1 MIPISFAARCL
12 LVVLAAV
19 LVSAVQPGLARSD
32 IENISN
38 AMGLKGL
45 SATCFEKFGDSSLM
59 TGKLKFK
66 WTDFHVDGFI
76 NHVEISHNF
85 GEAEWEKD
93 LIKDDEN
100 LEAFVYTNSARKKLH
115 VLTLPGTFNKYAMA
129 FDVGDVNDVQFYG
142 CGKLQA
148 NWEGVV
154 SHADIAKEFGVKPPN
169 EFDVKRQ
176 ADEKL
181 GAFKNI
187 LIELQKS
194 KGTIRPKRTNGMN
207 TGAYSDLDI
216 LRCPWDSN
224 DAINIAFCPLH
235 NLAGRVIAVSF
246 GVDFI
251 KLLVGTKNIVI
262 DFGAFSRDVIYHY
275 SACWSLE
282 GFSAHHAA
290 IMALEANNATVPL
303 LMISF
308 GNAAFNSSRSTNQE
322 LFFGYVGGELSV
334 KLKDGSSQEHVI
346 PFKIDV
352 KQWYICDVYIYLAAD
367 DDTKTRALISLS
379 CSPSDCKHFEL
390 VRFDLIN
397 PQYRLASLLTAG
409 LDDGWKSA
417 VYKQLF
423 QGFKAK
429 SGAMFNF
436 IIETDN
442 DDITLVHRTHEG
454 KCCKMAKLHVQHSKL
469 DTSTKVW
476 ELSLGNER
484 QSLVTAK
491 FNYTNYAIEC
501 IEITFDEELAM
512 SCDGDYVIGL
522 DRMHYL

>member
-66 WTDFHVDGFI
+66 WTDNYQRAEGTIKHVK
-76 NHVEISHNF
+76 ISHNF
-85 GEAEWEKD
+85 GGAEWEED
-93 LIKDDEN
+93 VIKGDEN
-100 LEAFVYTNSARKKLH
+100 LETFVYTNSARKKLH
-115 VLTLPGTFNKYAMA
+115 VLTLPGIYNKYAMA
-129 FDVGDVNDVQFYG
+129 FDVGDANDVKLYG
-142 CGKLQA
+142 YGKLQD
-148 NWEGVV
+148 NWEVM
-154 SHADIAKEFGVKPPN
+154 SHVDMGKEFGVKPPA
-169 EFDVKRQ
+169 EPSVCKEAELTAFDNLRTVLQESKGIIQPQWDFGTSLKNPNLLLFRCQ
-176 ADEKL
+176 WNLNSMTLEAIIIAFCPFHKL
-181 GAFKNI
+181 AGRAVAFEYPDNQIKLRVGTKNI
-187 LIELQKS
+187 LIEF
-194 KGTIRPKRTNGMN
+194 
-207 TGAYSDLDI
+207 SDGG
-216 LRCPWDSN
+216 C
-224 DAINIAFCPLH
+224 
-235 NLAGRVIAVSF
+235 
-246 GVDFI
+246 
-251 KLLVGTKNIVI
+251 
-262 DFGAFSRDVIYHY
+262 
-275 SACWSLE
+275 CWSIE
-282 GFSAHHAA
+282 GFSAHRAA
-290 IMALEANNATVPL
+290 IMALDVQNHELFL
-303 LMISF
+303 LIDAF
-308 GNAAFNSSRSTNQE
+308 NNAAFNFNESTNQKLLFVYREDE
-322 LFFGYVGGELSV
+322 LCVQLM
-334 KLKDGSSQEHVI
+334 DGSSQEHVI

-379 CSPSDCKHFEL
+379 CSPSGGKHFEL